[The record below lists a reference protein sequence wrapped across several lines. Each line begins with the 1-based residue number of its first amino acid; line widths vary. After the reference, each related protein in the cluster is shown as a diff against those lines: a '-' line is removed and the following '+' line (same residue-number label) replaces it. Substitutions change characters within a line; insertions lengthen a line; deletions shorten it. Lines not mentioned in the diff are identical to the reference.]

1 MKKFLT
7 EAKPSLTHRWDKLAD
22 AFDQFVLRTPDGEL
36 LADDDAGARVDAMRK
51 LINAAVARRVTGE
64 PSPPARR
71 IAGQAVVGIKAIG
84 AYIAGQRGPTATP
97 AFSGKDAKRKK
108 SKVRN
113 RKQLKDEPDNDL

>member
-7 EAKPSLTHRWDKLAD
+7 EAKPSRSHRWEQLAD
-22 AFDQFVLRTPDGEL
+22 AFDQSVLRTPDGEL

-51 LINAAVARRVTGE
+51 LINAAVTRRVTGE

-71 IAGQAVVGIKAIG
+71 IAGQAAVGIKAIG
-84 AYIAGQRGPTATP
+84 AYIAGRRGPTAAP
-97 AFSGKDAKRKK
+97 AFSDKDAKRNK

-113 RKQLKDEPDNDL
+113 RKQQKNEPDDDL